1 MVNDLD
7 YKGIEFPVSKK
18 YYSRIEQKNNIF
30 SNVFCCENGLTYFV
44 QELNEKFKNCMDL
57 LMITKENK
65 SHYVYIKDFNR
76 FVCNKTKNKNKK
88 HFY

>member
-1 MVNDLD
+1 
-7 YKGIEFPVSKK
+7 
-18 YYSRIEQKNNIF
+18 
-30 SNVFCCENGLTYFV
+30 
-44 QELNEKFKNCMDL
+44 MDL

-65 SHYVYIKDFNR
+65 SHYVYIKDFSR

>member
-7 YKGIEFPVSKK
+7 YKSIEFPVSKK

-30 SNVFCCENGLTYFV
+30 INVFCCENGLTYFV
-44 QELNEKFKNCMDL
+44 QKSNEKFKNCMDL

-65 SHYVYIKDFNR
+65 SHYVYIKDFSR

>member
-7 YKGIEFPVSKK
+7 YKSIEFPVSKK

-30 SNVFCCENGLTYFV
+30 INVFCCENGLTYFV
-44 QELNEKFKNCMDL
+44 QESNEKFKNCMDL

-65 SHYVYIKDFNR
+65 SHYVYIKDFSR